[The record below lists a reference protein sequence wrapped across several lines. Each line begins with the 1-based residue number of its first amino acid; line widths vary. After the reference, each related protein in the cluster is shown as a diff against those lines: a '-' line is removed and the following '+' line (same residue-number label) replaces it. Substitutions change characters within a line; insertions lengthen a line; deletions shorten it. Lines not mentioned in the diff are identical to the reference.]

1 MVRPRR
7 ASTVL
12 CLVLLFAGGTR
23 AYASSPPDTT
33 GTIRPA
39 VRAVFKPREH
49 TVEIWGGI
57 GHPFN
62 HASFKRFWMRGP
74 AAGFAV
80 YLPTTDRVRIGVGAE
95 ATLFSFRAG
104 NFLKYYPMVSP
115 QVKDIV
121 TLNVFLSLRRYFQ
134 PTARTSPY
142 IGGEIGFTRITG
154 AEFKEFVNNVRVTYY
169 EVPDVFR
176 LTGTLTLG
184 IDHYISRRVAI
195 QGEARLTY
203 LHNEPNLSLMIGG
216 RAGFKFTL

>member
-1 MVRPRR
+1 MVGAGR
-7 ASTVL
+7 AITAV
-12 CLVLLFAGGTR
+12 CLAVLFAGGGELH
-23 AYASSPPDTT
+23 AASPLDSATT
-33 GTIRPA
+33 MPPA
-39 VRAVFKPREH
+39 VRPVYKPREH

-62 HASFKRFWMRGP
+62 HAAFKRYWMRGP

-104 NFLKYYPMVSP
+104 NFLKYYPTVTP

-142 IGGEIGFTRITG
+142 IGGEVGFTRITG
-154 AEFKEFVNNVRVTYY
+154 AEYKAFVNNIRVTYY
-169 EVPDVFR
+169 EVPDAFR

-184 IDHYISRRVAI
+184 IDHYISRRVAV

-203 LHNEPNLSLMIGG
+203 LHNDPNLSLMIGG